1 MQQPMTDSESFEK
14 AGEHSVVAAVVAIAV
29 PPADRVLLASSVSCL
44 AGCSSMGDEQVA
56 ELCPLWSGEK
66 SHQVAFDLLDGLRG
80 RQRESCRD
88 SGYMCID
95 DDAEV
100 DPECIA
106 QNHIGGLSGDTPE
119 FE

>member
-1 MQQPMTDSESFEK
+1 
-14 AGEHSVVAAVVAIAV
+14 
-29 PPADRVLLASSVSCL
+29 
-44 AGCSSMGDEQVA
+44 MGDEQVA

-106 QNHIGGLSGDTPE
+106 QNHIGGSGISLSSSSIISSGICPSCSSTTRFMDSWIA
-119 FE
+119 FDLFL